1 MKVLGIYGSILF
13 DGTCQDSYVHDAG
26 ATLFVDGVH
35 VCSIQEERLSGLKY
49 DGSFPEK
56 SIDYVMEGLQKED
69 INLVMFVD
77 IGLQDWVRSLEKNEP
92 QEYLQ
97 EMFPNAEIGY
107 ISHHQAH
114 AYSSIVTQ
122 PSDTGVCI
130 VIDGGGSHN

>member
-13 DGTCQDSYVHDAG
+13 DGTCQDSYIHDAG

-49 DGSFPEK
+49 DGRFPEK
-56 SIDYVMEGLQKED
+56 SIDYVMEGLEKED

-77 IGLQDWVRSLEKNEP
+77 IGLQEWVMSLEKNEP

-97 EMFPNAEIGY
+97 RMFPNAEIGF

-114 AYSSIVTQ
+114 TLIHLY
-122 PSDTGVCI
+122 
-130 VIDGGGSHN
+130 SHNHLILEYVL

>member
-56 SIDYVMEGLQKED
+56 SIDYVMEGLEKED

-77 IGLQDWVRSLEKNEP
+77 IGLPDRDWETS
-92 QEYLQ
+92 
-97 EMFPNAEIGY
+97 
-107 ISHHQAH
+107 
-114 AYSSIVTQ
+114 
-122 PSDTGVCI
+122 
-130 VIDGGGSHN
+130 VIFQST